1 MGFNKLNQ
9 AELSALLEAL
19 GQPHDGPK
27 KELLRRLGQH
37 IDSLTLTGTTPTRG
51 RRQPRQGG
59 GDGGAAGAALA
70 DAGAKGD
77 VEAGATRRSGRR
89 NRVHPLNWGYTT

>member
-37 IDSLTLTGTTPTRG
+37 IDSLTLTGTTPT
-51 RRQPRQGG
+51 QPRQGG

>member
-37 IDSLTLTGTTPTRG
+37 MDSLTLTGTTPT
-51 RRQPRQGG
+51 QPRQRG

-70 DAGAKGD
+70 DVGGKGD
-77 VEAGATRRSGRR
+77 AEADATRRSSRR

>member
-37 IDSLTLTGTTPTRG
+37 IDSLTLKGTTPT
-51 RRQPRQGG
+51 QPRQGG

>member
-37 IDSLTLTGTTPTRG
+37 MDSLTLTGTTPT
-51 RRQPRQGG
+51 QPRQGG

-70 DAGAKGD
+70 DVGGKGD
-77 VEAGATRRSGRR
+77 AEADATRRSGRR